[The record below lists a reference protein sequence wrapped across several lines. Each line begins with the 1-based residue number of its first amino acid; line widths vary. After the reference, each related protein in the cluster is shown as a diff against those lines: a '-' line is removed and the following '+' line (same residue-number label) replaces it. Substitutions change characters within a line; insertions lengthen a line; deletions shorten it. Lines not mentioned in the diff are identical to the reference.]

1 MPSAVP
7 NGMTQLVL
15 NSYEGVTH
23 RLVSTKPARDCT
35 MEEIPIIDLD
45 GMYGDLNSR
54 KEVASKLLHAAET
67 IGFFYI
73 KNHRIPEETISRT
86 VANSKRFFSLPSEK
100 KQQASS
106 QNSSY
111 GYHGLRERQVNP
123 ANRKESFSFH
133 YKPEFDHL
141 HKNHLSAVPSKVWD
155 SLPKDDAI
163 WEFQNAPGFQE
174 ALVSHWT
181 TCLQLARNLIRVIA
195 LGLDLPEDYFDK
207 FTTYPGSDF
216 AVNFYPGHG
225 DQVVEDLEEVGIGA
239 HTDLQIFTLLWQDE
253 HRGLQVL
260 NNQNEW
266 IYAPPVPGTL
276 VVNIGDFL
284 MRLTN
289 DRLKSTVHRVIQH
302 GKEDRFSIPFF
313 FGFNFDEKLG
323 VLPTCTDEHN
333 PPKYQPSTCGELIA
347 KRLALGRKQL
357 S

>member
-1 MPSAVP
+1 MPSAAP
-7 NGMTQLVL
+7 HGMTQLVL

-73 KNHRIPEETISRT
+73 KNHRIPEDTISRT
-86 VANSKRFFSLPSEK
+86 VASSKGFFSLPSEK

-123 ANRKESFSFH
+123 ASSRDRKESFSFH
-133 YKPEFDHL
+133 YKPEFDPL
-141 HKNHLSAVPSKVWD
+141 HKSHLSAVPSKVWD

-174 ALVSHWT
+174 ALMSHWT
-181 TCLQLARNLIRVIA
+181 SYLQLARNLIRVIA

-216 AVNFYPGHG
+216 AVNFT
-225 DQVVEDLEEVGIGA
+225 QV
-239 HTDLQIFTLLWQDE
+239 TIFTLLWQDE

-260 NNQNEW
+260 NNQDEW

-347 KRLALGRKQL
+347 KRLT
-357 S
+357 